1 MSSKLF
7 TRYSFDECQDENKL
21 FKKLDSLLEDDKI
34 EYSIE
39 SEYLFKIKDIELSDK
54 EISDLSVF
62 FENIEVHPYIDE
74 YIDEEEEDSDYLN
87 EDYDENDYS
96 SKKYRRDDDYND
108 DF

>member
-21 FKKLDSLLEDDKI
+21 FKKLDSFLKEDKI

-39 SEYLFKIKDIELSDK
+39 SEYLFKIKDIELSEK
-54 EISDLSVF
+54 EISDLSIF
-62 FENIEVHPYIDE
+62 FENIEVYPYIDE
-74 YIDEEEEDSDYLN
+74 SIEEEDESDYDVD
-87 EDYDENDYS
+87 DYDENDYS
-96 SKKYRRDDDYND
+96 SKRYRRDDDYND